1 MFHSLPYNGSLPE
14 KFTYPY
20 CYQPHK
26 SAVMAAELV
35 QSYLADKE
43 EWQAELQKGKMFGV
57 LVVQKEQ
64 DNEVKLGFIA
74 AYSGLLGGRNDWDFF
89 VPPVFDS
96 QDFNGHFKTN
106 ERRISALSRAGRQT
120 RQYSINLQRW
130 LFAQYNIMN
139 GVGEMRNILDVFREF
154 YADSKA
160 YERKANGVPPSG
172 TGDCC
177 APKLLQYAYLNGLK
191 PVSMAEFWYGDSP
204 KGEIRHHLQYYPA
217 CSGKCKPLLS
227 HMLKGLDVEPNPQEK
242 AIKGDLKIIYEDDYL
257 MAVNK
262 PAGMPSVP
270 GKVDLPDVVTLLCR
284 ENYLKPI
291 HRLDMPT
298 SGLLL
303 LAKNEQVFKTMQSM
317 FARRAVKKE
326 YVAI

>member
-64 DNEVKLGFIA
+64 DIEVELGFLA

-139 GVGEMRNILDVFREF
+139 GVGEMRNILDVFR
-154 YADSKA
+154 
-160 YERKANGVPPSG
+160 
-172 TGDCC
+172 
-177 APKLLQYAYLNGLK
+177 
-191 PVSMAEFWYGDSP
+191 
-204 KGEIRHHLQYYPA
+204 
-217 CSGKCKPLLS
+217 
-227 HMLKGLDVEPNPQEK
+227 
-242 AIKGDLKIIYEDDYL
+242 
-257 MAVNK
+257 
-262 PAGMPSVP
+262 
-270 GKVDLPDVVTLLCR
+270 
-284 ENYLKPI
+284 
-291 HRLDMPT
+291 
-298 SGLLL
+298 
-303 LAKNEQVFKTMQSM
+303 
-317 FARRAVKKE
+317 
-326 YVAI
+326 